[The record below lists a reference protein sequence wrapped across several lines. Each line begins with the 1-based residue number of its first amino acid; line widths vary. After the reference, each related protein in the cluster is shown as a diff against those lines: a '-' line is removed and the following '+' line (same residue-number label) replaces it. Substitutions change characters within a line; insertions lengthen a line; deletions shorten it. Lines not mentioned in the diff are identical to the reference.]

1 MVSLPL
7 WNVIARRKTLMT
19 NDSAKS
25 RSKFANISAA
35 RLSYALITAFIV
47 FTGIPAVGSIIHSII
62 YYPAPGSIINNAY
75 AQGPWYLGKGVKQ
88 GMYVTYQIQ
97 FQDTNQG
104 RPFEMTIYFQNQT
117 SNGDWIAPA
126 FVNDQGKIINGT
138 LKLSSLNLS
147 PLGGPP
153 SNTPPEMGPYINAY
167 RNALVWLEAYA
178 SKSDPKSLSSP
189 AWGVIAAIGGQ
200 QIGPTGTEKITV
212 PAGTYDTSVISWH
225 KGVDNKIWVNN
236 DFPYPIKAMTF
247 ADVTIGNPPIQYAFT
262 LEKTGMGQPSVP
274 KGMSEVPTPPLQQR
288 TARGTYT
295 IQLNWQPVSIEP
307 GKNVTFVV
315 GVADN
320 LGNLINSGIYSLTVN
335 DANGTL
341 IKQFTD
347 QQINGGIGQ
356 PLSVIFP
363 KQGIY
368 RFTVTVNSVAGQGT
382 GLFTESAN
390 YNIVAVPEFPL
401 TALIALP
408 LSIAM
413 VSLATFAMNRFK
425 GTKSP

>member
-1 MVSLPL
+1 
-7 WNVIARRKTLMT
+7 
-19 NDSAKS
+19 
-25 RSKFANISAA
+25 
-35 RLSYALITAFIV
+35 LITAFIV
-47 FTGIPAVGSIIHSII
+47 IIGIPAMGSIIYGII
-62 YYPAPGSIINNAY
+62 YHHDAAGGIINNAY

-88 GMYVTYQIQ
+88 GMYVTYQLQ

-104 RPFEMTIYFQNQT
+104 RPFEMTIYFKNQT

-126 FVNDQGKIINGT
+126 FVNDQGTIINGT
-138 LKLSSLNLS
+138 LKLSALNLS

-167 RNALVWLEAYA
+167 RNSLAWLEAYA
-178 SKSDPKSLSSP
+178 SKVDPKSLSSS

-200 QIGPTGTEKITV
+200 QIGVTGTEKITV
-212 PAGTYDTSVISWH
+212 PAGTYDTAVVSWH
-225 KGVDNKIWVNN
+225 KGVDNKIWVNG

-262 LEKTGMGQPSVP
+262 LQKTGMGQPPVP
-274 KGMSEVPTPPLQQR
+274 KGASEIPTPPLQQR

-315 GVADN
+315 GAKDN
-320 LGNLINSGIYSLTVN
+320 LGNPISSGIYSLTIN
-335 DANGTL
+335 DANGTVF
-341 IKQFTD
+341 KQFND
-347 QQINGGIGQ
+347 QRINGGIGE
-356 PLSVIFP
+356 PLAVTFP
-363 KQGIY
+363 KAGSY
-368 RFTVTVNSVAGQGT
+368 KFTVTINSVAGIG
-382 GLFTESAN
+382 GGVFTESAN
-390 YNIVAVPEFPL
+390 YNVVAVPEFPV

-413 VSLATFAMNRFK
+413 VTLATIARTRFNRMK
-425 GTKSP
+425 KL